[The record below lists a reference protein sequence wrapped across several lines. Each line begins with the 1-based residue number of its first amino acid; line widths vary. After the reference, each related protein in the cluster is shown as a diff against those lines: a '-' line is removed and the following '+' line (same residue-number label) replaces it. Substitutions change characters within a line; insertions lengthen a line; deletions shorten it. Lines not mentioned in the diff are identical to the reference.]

1 MTWAS
6 ELPATW
12 ENDVTATVF
21 RYLVMLLLLL
31 PVTVVQAQ
39 QQTGDAEPS
48 AQQAGDSSDDDSA
61 AQDPDDSDSGAGGN
75 ADSDSDVPDI
85 DSQPIESSQSTGPG
99 RFIPSEQI
107 SQDFGVSFPVDI

>member
-6 ELPATW
+6 GLPATW
-12 ENDVTATVF
+12 ESNVTTTVF
-21 RYLVMLLLLL
+21 RYLVILLLLL

-48 AQQAGDSSDDDSA
+48 EQQTDDSSDDDSA
-61 AQDPDDSDSGAGGN
+61 AQDQDDSDS
-75 ADSDSDVPDI
+75 DLPDI